1 MNNPLI
7 LHIETA
13 TKYCSVA
20 LSDGETL
27 ISLRES
33 DEERSHA
40 RSLTRFIRE
49 CFRESG
55 KKMSDLDAINVSKG
69 PGSYTGL
76 RIGVSTTK
84 GIAYARNIPVIAT
97 GTLQVMVSAA
107 VDNQEFINQSVSSD
121 QDILFCPMIDARRM
135 EVFTGLFNPDGT
147 IYRDISAE
155 IIEEDSFSGI
165 LDSKRIY
172 FFGDGSDKCRG
183 ILKHENAIFL
193 PDVHPSARYM
203 IGLALEAFRNS
214 RFEDVAY
221 FEPYYLKE
229 FIATIPRKKVL

>member
-20 LSDGETL
+20 LSEGESL
-27 ISLRES
+27 ISQRES

-40 RSLTRFIRE
+40 TSLTRFIRE
-49 CFRESG
+49 CFEESE
-55 KKMSDLDAINVSKG
+55 KQIADLDAVNVSKG

-84 GIAYARNIPVIAT
+84 GIAYARSIPVIAT
-97 GTLQVMVSAA
+97 GTLRVMVSAA
-107 VDNQEFINQSVSSD
+107 VDSREFKNLAASSS
-121 QDILFCPMIDARRM
+121 QDYLLCPMIDARRM
-135 EVFTGLFNPDGT
+135 EVFTGIFNPDGT

-155 IIEEDSFSGI
+155 IIEENSFSGI
-165 LDSKRIY
+165 LGSKRIY
-172 FFGDGSDKCRG
+172 FFGDGSDKCRET
-183 ILKHENAIFL
+183 LKHGNAIFV
-193 PDVHPSARYM
+193 PDIHPSARYM
-203 IGLALEAFRNS
+203 IGLALEAFRNG

-229 FIATIPRKKVL
+229 FVATIPRKKVL